1 MIYNTLNFRTEDAV
15 AVIAGMLESG
25 SKVVT
30 KGYLTKWSMQSIL
43 NMFPL
48 VNKMYIQNTD

>member
-15 AVIAGMLESG
+15 AVNAGMLESG

-30 KGYLTKWSMQSIL
+30 KGYLTKWKYAIYFEHVSPS
-43 NMFPL
+43 
-48 VNKMYIQNTD
+48 